1 MLLFELFLWVLGNG
15 FCLDAIKI
23 QALFLFVLPPI
34 FSFALVIIARPSPVA
49 NGIFMS
55 TDRWPIMGF
64 SKLPFIIHTGIYTC
78 GFSMPFYR
86 ARVYTEQPNYN
97 KEACNE

>member
-15 FCLDAIKI
+15 FCLDAMKM
-23 QALFLFVLPPI
+23 QALFLFMLPPI
-34 FSFALVIIARPSPVA
+34 FSSGMVIIARPSPVA

-64 SKLPFIIHTGIYTC
+64 SKLPFIIHAGIYTC
-78 GFSMPFYR
+78 ASSMPFYR
-86 ARVYTEQPNYN
+86 ARVYTEKADKY